1 MHGAYSVKEINVFRS
16 TNSVN
21 MRYFCKLCVVEKNV
35 ANCFVKKKTTIRLP
49 CERTKYRIVE
59 KLRKTGSVLDKKKKK
74 KLGDT
79 VAQTKTKPRE
89 YFRHFGLENEVQSL
103 RTSSKY
109 GVQWVPSKSQGLCF
123 PNRRA
128 LADFGLVIYKFETVD
143 WLFSRNSD
151 IDIMYVNSSRPLQ
164 EENTYT

>member
-1 MHGAYSVKEINVFRS
+1 
-16 TNSVN
+16 
-21 MRYFCKLCVVEKNV
+21 MRRGEKCSQLLC
-35 ANCFVKKKTTIRLP
+35 KKKTTIRLP

-109 GVQWVPSKSQGLCF
+109 GVQ
-123 PNRRA
+123 
-128 LADFGLVIYKFETVD
+128 
-143 WLFSRNSD
+143 
-151 IDIMYVNSSRPLQ
+151 
-164 EENTYT
+164 